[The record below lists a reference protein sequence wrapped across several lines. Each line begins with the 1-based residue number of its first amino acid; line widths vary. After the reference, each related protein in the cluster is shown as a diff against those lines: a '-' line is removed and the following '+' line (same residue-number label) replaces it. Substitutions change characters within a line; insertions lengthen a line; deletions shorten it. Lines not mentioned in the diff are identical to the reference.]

1 LPVSGRQDRFIA
13 DATEGNGVQEAR
25 PPLVKDA
32 PWGWP
37 APPEDCRRIL
47 IVGAGGFGREVL
59 QWARHAWPSMSGR
72 IAGFLS
78 ADAQALDGH
87 AATLPILGSP
97 DAFQLQPGDGLVLA
111 IGIQGVRRLVAEKLA
126 ARGARFL
133 TLIHPSAIVADSAVI
148 GAGTVICPYAVV
160 SDAVRLGQFVLVN
173 YHASLGHDASAGDFA
188 ILSPYAALGGR
199 ARVADDV
206 FLAMHAAVGP
216 GVAVGQSSAVAAGSV
231 SLHDVPGHSLVFG
244 VPGRNVAFLRQP
256 PSVVADS

>member
-1 LPVSGRQDRFIA
+1 LSVSGRQDRFIA

-59 QWARHAWPSMSGR
+59 QWARHAWPTMSVR

-78 ADAQALDGH
+78 ADAHALDGH

-97 DAFQLQPGDGLVLA
+97 DAFKLQPGDGLVLA
-111 IGIQGVRRLVAEKLA
+111 ICIQGVRRLVAEKLA

-173 YHASLGHDASAGDFA
+173 YHASLGHDAQAGNFA
-188 ILSPYAALGGR
+188 VLSPYATLGG
-199 ARVADDV
+199 AASIGDDV
-206 FLAMHAAVGP
+206 FLGLHASLAPAVK
-216 GVAVGQSSAVAAGSV
+216 VGSKSKVSANSTALKDSPEA
-231 SLHDVPGHSLVFG
+231 SLIFG
-244 VPGRNVAFLRQP
+244 VPGRHVALLELH
-256 PSVVADS
+256 SES